1 MREEIFCGG
10 GAGSSA
16 SSTVVAPAS
25 RSARRR
31 RMEIR
36 RVKLVAG
43 SDDVEKEEAAPPEQE
58 EGTAGGGKRRRVE
71 PSCAAADGAGDG
83 SSSTP
88 DASSDSER
96 PRGRLAGSDRCPR
109 YGMTSVCGRR
119 REMEDAVSVRPDF
132 LGRGAQRARGDDA
145 AAPPPPPQPQE
156 GEEEMWR
163 GAMERSFSRM
173 DAEATNWSGGGG
185 GGGDG
190 PRSGA
195 LCRCEQLTPMRCDL
209 VGSTAVAAVVGPARI
224 VVANCGDSRA
234 VLSRDGVAI
243 PLSSDHKP
251 DRPDELQRIE
261 AAGGRVIDW
270 DGPRVNA
277 ILAMSRAIGD
287 SFLKPYVISEPE
299 VTVTEREEGDECLML
314 ASDGLWDVVTNEMA
328 CSVAR
333 MCLRGAAST
342 SQVGV
347 RADGAEGDKVCS
359 DAAMLLTKLALAR
372 RSADNVSVVVV
383 DLKRY
388 S

>member
-36 RVKLVAG
+36 QVKLVAG

-58 EGTAGGGKRRRVE
+58 DDTGGGGKRRRVE
-71 PSCAAADGAGDG
+71 PSCAAAEGVGAG

-132 LGRGAQRARGDDA
+132 LGRGAQVAGKHHFFGVFDGHGCSHVAMSCKSRMHELVAEEMERARGDDA

-277 ILAMSRAIGD
+277 ILAMSRAIALL
-287 SFLKPYVISEPE
+287 FRL
-299 VTVTEREEGDECLML
+299 
-314 ASDGLWDVVTNEMA
+314 
-328 CSVAR
+328 
-333 MCLRGAAST
+333 LRW
-342 SQVGV
+342 
-347 RADGAEGDKVCS
+347 
-359 DAAMLLTKLALAR
+359 
-372 RSADNVSVVVV
+372 
-383 DLKRY
+383 
-388 S
+388 